1 MQKKLL
7 LLFIGLAIFVAGCSD
22 DKKEEAARLEQELLG
37 EDTAADTMVSE
48 LATPDSL
55 QPQRR
60 AETGDAGAIP
70 DEDIPALPEQPAG
83 SGFAVQVAGC
93 EDSGYASYLVDLY
106 RTRGYDPWV
115 TTATVNGQLYY
126 RVRLGFFET
135 QAEANLMKQELNDK
149 YSINPWVDYIG

>member
-1 MQKKLL
+1 MQKTIILVMVGLL
-7 LLFIGLAIFVAGCSD
+7 VLIAGCSD

-37 EDTAADTMVSE
+37 KDTSADTLIDEM
-48 LATPDSL
+48 ATPDSL

-70 DEDIPALPEQPAG
+70 DEDIPAMPEQPAG

-93 EDSGYASYLVDLY
+93 EDSGYASYLVELY

-115 TTATVNGQLYY
+115 TTANVNGQLYY

-135 QAEANLMKQELNDK
+135 ENDAKLMKQELNDK
-149 YSINPWVDYIG
+149 YSINPWIDYIG

>member
-1 MQKKLL
+1 MQKTIILVMV
-7 LLFIGLAIFVAGCSD
+7 GLMVLIAGCSD

-37 EDTAADTMVSE
+37 KDTSADTLIEEV
-48 LATPDSL
+48 ATPDSL
-55 QPQRR
+55 QPKKR

-70 DEDIPALPEQPAG
+70 DEDIPAMPEQPAG

-93 EDSGYASYLVDLY
+93 EDSGYASYLIELY

-135 QAEANLMKQELNDK
+135 ENEAKLMKQELNDK
-149 YSINPWVDYIG
+149 YSINPWIDYIG